1 MATKRGRSNVR
12 KINDQI
18 RSASGGTTKKKSPA
32 SATATPSTTGSASRS
47 ANINARNRDEVSRN
61 PARGGG
67 KFKGNKEGTVGR
79 VNPISPTDSYAQTS
93 LREREAYAA
102 TQEATRSKSGRKS
115 PFAKIMKDGVAKSRK
130 KKRKAPTYRG

>member
-1 MATKRGRSNVR
+1 VF
-12 KINDQI
+12 
-18 RSASGGTTKKKSPA
+18 
-32 SATATPSTTGSASRS
+32 
-47 ANINARNRDEVSRN
+47 RN

-93 LREREAYAA
+93 LREREANAKA
-102 TQEATRSKSGRKS
+102 GKTKKKKS
-115 PFAKIMKDGVAKSRK
+115 PFAKLMKDGGSGKLAKSRK